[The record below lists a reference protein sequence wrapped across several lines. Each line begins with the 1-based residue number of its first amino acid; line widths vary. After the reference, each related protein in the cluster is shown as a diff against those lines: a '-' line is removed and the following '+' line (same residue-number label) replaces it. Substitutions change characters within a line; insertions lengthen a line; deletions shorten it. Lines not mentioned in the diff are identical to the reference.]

1 MDLGTIKDKLKKNQY
16 SSLSQVGADV
26 RLVWTNCMTY
36 NQDGSDFYK
45 LADSLHRKWD
55 DKFSKLLQEV
65 GGGGGGTPAGG
76 AAAASSGG
84 AAAASAGDKVTLKEK
99 RDFAKQLF
107 ALTKE
112 DLGKVLVEVEAR
124 CPLAIVRNATEDE
137 VELNVDHI
145 TAPVLQELSKF
156 VETAAKAKGGKK
168 KAGAGAGAAS
178 SKKARAESRK
188 RRAAGDT
195 QRSEAKESWK
205 IREF

>member
-16 SSLSQVGADV
+16 ASLAQVGADV

-55 DKFSKLLQEV
+55 DKFSKLLQDV
-65 GGGGGGTPAGG
+65 GGGGSTSAAAGGGTAAG
-76 AAAASSGG
+76 
-84 AAAASAGDKVTLKEK
+84 AGDKVTLKEK

-124 CPLAIVRNATEDE
+124 CPSAIIRNATEDE
-137 VELNVDHI
+137 VELNVDNI

-156 VETAAKAKGGKK
+156 VESAVKSKGKK
-168 KAGAGAGAAS
+168 KAGGGGAS
-178 SKKARAESRK
+178 SKKARTE
-188 RRAAGDT
+188 
-195 QRSEAKESWK
+195 
-205 IREF
+205 